1 MIPCLN
7 IRKLNQTNTSGK
19 QQIVAF
25 GKDEYKYM
33 LLLVILEKK
42 NELKYILVL
51 EPQSYV
57 PYPSGCEIS
66 RMKLMSIGVSIMC
79 NIDISTI
86 ILNKTT

>member
-1 MIPCLN
+1 MCVLIKKHNTCVLWMQNCYSNELYIMIPCLN

-42 NELKYILVL
+42 MNW
-51 EPQSYV
+51 S
-57 PYPSGCEIS
+57 IS
-66 RMKLMSIGVSIMC
+66 
-79 NIDISTI
+79 
-86 ILNKTT
+86 